1 MSTRSTK
8 PPKILEWN
16 VAGIHHRFSMKTL
29 AFNLIAILGVALSST
44 IFAGVDE
51 VRHLVTGTVLSVD
64 VGYMEI
70 DTHDGGTNFGV
81 FVENWGSYKP
91 KVGDNVRVHIRPGG
105 RRVYADK
112 VEKVGNVEGG
122 SKKK

>member
-1 MSTRSTK
+1 
-8 PPKILEWN
+8 
-16 VAGIHHRFSMKTL
+16 MKTL
-29 AFNLIAILGVALSST
+29 MCSLVAAVSVALGSAV
-44 IFAGVDE
+44 FAAVDD
-51 VRHLVTGTVLSVD
+51 VHHLVTGTVVSVN

-112 VEKVGNVEGG
+112 IEKVGKAERG
-122 SKKK
+122 SKKR

>member
-1 MSTRSTK
+1 
-8 PPKILEWN
+8 
-16 VAGIHHRFSMKTL
+16 MKRL
-29 AFNLIAILGVALSST
+29 MCSLVALLSVALGSAG
-44 IFAGVDE
+44 FAAVDE
-51 VRHLVTGTVLSVD
+51 VNHLVTGTVVSVD

-91 KVGDNVRVHIRPGG
+91 KVGDNVRVHIRAGG

-112 VEKVGNVEGG
+112 IEKVSKADGS
-122 SKKK
+122 SKKR

>member
-1 MSTRSTK
+1 
-8 PPKILEWN
+8 
-16 VAGIHHRFSMKTL
+16 MKTL
-29 AFNLIAILGVALSST
+29 MCSLAAAVSVALVSAV
-44 IFAGVDE
+44 FADVH
-51 VRHLVTGTVLSVD
+51 HLVTGTVVSVD

-91 KVGDNVRVHIRPGG
+91 KVGDNVRVHIWPGG

-112 VEKVGNVEGG
+112 IEKVGKAEGG
-122 SKKK
+122 SKKR